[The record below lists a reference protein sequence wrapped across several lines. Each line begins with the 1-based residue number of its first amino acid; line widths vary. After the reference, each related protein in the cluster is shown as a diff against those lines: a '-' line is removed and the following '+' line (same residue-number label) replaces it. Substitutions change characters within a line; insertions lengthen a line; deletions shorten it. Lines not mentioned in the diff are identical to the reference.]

1 MKFLFAL
8 GVWTACV
15 LNVAAA
21 DDGGSLVEKMGEAYG
36 GRAALEKLGTV
47 RESGTVQAAMRMGS
61 SGPVMRLFARP
72 LQLRVEV
79 GTNEVRLVDGPK
91 GWRNGKEVKGMQYEA
106 MVLQAV
112 RLDLPWQLLTHK
124 DKLVEK
130 EPREL
135 DGKRLRVVELPLEN
149 GLSVSAGIE
158 PDTGHILWSSSD
170 SAGGAMGGMNFET
183 HYDDFRKVDGVLFAF
198 KEVNFANGTKTA
210 ETTLG
215 KIELLKSSPEGA
227 FEPQPPKAP

>member
-1 MKFLFAL
+1 MKFHFAL
-8 GVWTACV
+8 GVWIACV
-15 LNVAAA
+15 LNTVAA
-21 DDGGSLVEKMGEAYG
+21 DDVGSLVEKMGEAYG
-36 GRAALEKLGTV
+36 GRAVLEKMTAI

-72 LQLRVEV
+72 TKLRVEV

-91 GWRNGKEVKGMQYEA
+91 GWRNGKEVKGMQYQA

-130 EPREL
+130 EAREV
-135 DGKRLRVVELPLEN
+135 DGKRQRVLELPLEN

-158 PDTGHILWSSSD
+158 PSTGRILWSSSD
-170 SAGGAMGGMNFET
+170 ASGGSGGGMNFET

-198 KEVNFANGTKTA
+198 KEVNFASGTKTA
-210 ETTLG
+210 DTALNQ
-215 KIELLKSSPEGA
+215 IEFLKTAPEGA
-227 FEPQPPKAP
+227 FEPQLPKAP